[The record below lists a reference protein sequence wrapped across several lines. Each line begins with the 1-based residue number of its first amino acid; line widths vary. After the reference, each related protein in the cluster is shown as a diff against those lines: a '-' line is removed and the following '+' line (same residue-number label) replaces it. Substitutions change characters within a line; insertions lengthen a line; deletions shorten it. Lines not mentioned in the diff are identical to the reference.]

1 MSPIDPYFE
10 VILANGDLFKFG
22 NAYNHIEPSRTD
34 KDEFVYTYTDM
45 FHTKRYKV
53 VLADNTIGDALRSL
67 TSWDSEQNIS
77 FRWYVGP
84 EVEMNNWTVEML
96 LETTIG
102 HHPPLRIYVSRNS

>member
-1 MSPIDPYFE
+1 MSPIVPYFE

-22 NAYNHIEPSRTD
+22 NVYNNNEPVMTD

-53 VLADNTIGDALRSL
+53 VLTNNTLRDALRSM

-77 FRWYVGP
+77 FHWYVDP
-84 EVEMNNWTVEML
+84 AVQMNNWTVEML
-96 LETTIG
+96 LETIIG
-102 HHPPLRIYVSRNS
+102 HHPPLRIQVSRNP